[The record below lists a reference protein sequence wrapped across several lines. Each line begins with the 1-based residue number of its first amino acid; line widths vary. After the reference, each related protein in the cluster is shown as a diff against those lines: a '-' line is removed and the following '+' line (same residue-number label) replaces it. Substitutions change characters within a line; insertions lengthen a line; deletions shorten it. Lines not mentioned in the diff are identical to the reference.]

1 MHRATVLDVA
11 GPDKADIARV
21 MRVRFDEF
29 VKSLV
34 SLGDPDEEDLRA
46 FLAGADLVLALAHES
61 DDFGRA
67 APRAGSEAD
76 FAERLMAL
84 TDEAFDVAA
93 ELLNDEIH
101 DDAPERNLTGR
112 AAARRAVSDLAFDE
126 DIYPAVTGA
135 LLECSPRV
143 EAAVAGEFV

>member
-1 MHRATVLDVA
+1 MHLATVQSVT
-11 GPDKADIARV
+11 GPDKANASRV

-34 SLGDPDEEDLRA
+34 SLGDPDEEDLRT

-67 APRAGSEAD
+67 APGAGPDAS
-76 FAERLMAL
+76 FAERLLAL

-93 ELLNDEIH
+93 ELLNDEA
-101 DDAPERNLTGR
+101 DDGVPGRNLTGR
-112 AAARRAVSDLAFDE
+112 TAARRAVSDLAFDE

-135 LLECSPRV
+135 LLRCSPRA

>member
-11 GPDKADIARV
+11 GPDKADASRV

-67 APRAGSEAD
+67 APGAGPEAD
-76 FAERLMAL
+76 FAERVLAL
-84 TDEAFDVAA
+84 TDEAFDIAA
-93 ELLNDEIH
+93 ELLNDEGC
-101 DDAPERNLTGR
+101 DNADGQDLTGR
-112 AAARRAVSDLAFDE
+112 DAIRHAVSDLAFDE